1 MGINLKGKLFKDVYP
16 EGAAMLNP
24 VLNPDVDID
33 TLSAG
38 SVKECVFQCLS
49 NPKHIFKKKV
59 CKMVSYRDGRG
70 VGCKFCGPNRSEA
83 FPGETDFFTVV
94 PEAREM
100 WDSDAEENK
109 KLDPSKLFP
118 TSNKYAIFKCK
129 NGHRERRKISDFT
142 KAPCCQSCKNYY
154 VNQDPMLR
162 TFWDEERNRRDGIDL
177 ETLIIRHR
185 DIIHLSCPNCD
196 YKWAWQS
203 ENWKERH
210 CCPHCGYDGTEG
222 SCNRNRALTEELYHI
237 TTISDC
243 NSLATS
249 TWNYEMN
256 NGVIPQEVSAKS
268 SKSYYF
274 NCSSNGHLYQEHIY
288 KMYDAN
294 GEPAEKC
301 PICREEKRE
310 AVLVKMRPISVGF
323 AKRRT
328 VSENPDLMKFWDEK
342 ANTLDPERTSV
353 YSNEI
358 AVWRCKTCNYS
369 WAQSISLRADA
380 EKAVCPCH
388 DLKRAT
394 SDEVFPGYFE
404 SFMDAKPEA
413 AKYFNRELNGDI
425 TPESVSKSSGKMV
438 WMNCAA
444 GTHPPYQIR
453 IIRITENAPYG
464 CPECKKEDSL
474 QLSLKHAVPIAEKM
488 WAPENEIPLDDVRT
502 HDSISK
508 KFICTEGHRFLRTPR
523 SFVNDQSCPIC
534 SLDSV
539 AKHPEMMR
547 FWSAEKN
554 PGLDPWTIS
563 PNSKTQV
570 TWVCSDCGFSWTTEV
585 ASRNMSHGTCPC
597 CEERVVFHPGYND
610 LLTVVPDAALDIRA
624 EDNPEIDIHAIPLY
638 GQYGINWHCHVC
650 GFSWSTINAVA
661 RLNINDDGTYGLRS
675 CPVCAGIRRTIKFYI
690 DTYPEIFEDYN
701 KELNGKDYTDISD
714 GEIRDEFWWNCTNE
728 DCRATYKVT
737 IQRRIASRDAFTK
750 GCPYCAGKKVF
761 REKSFGALHEDLLDE
776 YGAENELDPYEVTE
790 HSSKPV
796 IWHCRNNPEHKW
808 TATFHERACGFK
820 SCRICYPYAKYD
832 VMLCDVHPEFGRYYS
847 DSNKRD
853 FNTYSLYSNEIAEW
867 KCDMGHTFSREVY
880 KVGAYDDTFRC
891 PVCDGTIVLSEVNSV
906 STMRPELIALWS
918 AENEMSP
925 DETFY
930 NKQSP
935 VLWDC
940 QKCHG
945 MYPMKISD
953 KKPDNTDCPYCN
965 NEKLLPAFNDLRT
978 AYLELAAEWSEN
990 NPDSPSDYLRTSAH
1004 TALWACPTCYGE
1016 YAARICDRTVGDDAC
1031 PYCRHKKVLAG
1042 FNDLASVYLELAAEW
1057 SENNPDSPSDYLRTS
1072 AHTALWACP
1081 TCYGEYAARICDRT
1095 VGDDACPY
1103 CRHKKV
1109 LAGFND
1115 LASVYLELA
1124 AEWSENNPDSPSDY
1138 LRTSARTALWSCPTC
1153 HGEYEARICDRTVD
1167 DDSCPYCRQKKV
1179 LAGFNDLASVDSELA
1194 SEWSL
1199 ANPDKPS
1206 EYLRTSPHKALWA
1219 CPTCHGEYEACV
1231 CDRFVND
1238 CICPY
1243 CNEKKVLPGFN
1254 SFAVKHPDEME
1265 EWDELANY
1273 LLADPNEILSSYNQ
1287 KLWWNCPQGH
1297 KYDMS
1302 PKQKL
1307 YYRMRKMQPCPYCKG
1322 RRRKLHHFF

>member
-474 QLSLKHAVPIAEKM
+474 QLSLKHMVFVHVLSVPVYEE
-488 WAPENEIPLDDVRT
+488 PSSFTSIP
-502 HDSISK
+502 I
-508 KFICTEGHRFLRTPR
+508 LR
-523 SFVNDQSCPIC
+523 
-534 SLDSV
+534 
-539 AKHPEMMR
+539 
-547 FWSAEKN
+547 
-554 PGLDPWTIS
+554 
-563 PNSKTQV
+563 
-570 TWVCSDCGFSWTTEV
+570 
-585 ASRNMSHGTCPC
+585 
-597 CEERVVFHPGYND
+597 
-610 LLTVVPDAALDIRA
+610 
-624 EDNPEIDIHAIPLY
+624 
-638 GQYGINWHCHVC
+638 
-650 GFSWSTINAVA
+650 
-661 RLNINDDGTYGLRS
+661 
-675 CPVCAGIRRTIKFYI
+675 
-690 DTYPEIFEDYN
+690 
-701 KELNGKDYTDISD
+701 
-714 GEIRDEFWWNCTNE
+714 
-728 DCRATYKVT
+728 
-737 IQRRIASRDAFTK
+737 
-750 GCPYCAGKKVF
+750 
-761 REKSFGALHEDLLDE
+761 
-776 YGAENELDPYEVTE
+776 
-790 HSSKPV
+790 
-796 IWHCRNNPEHKW
+796 
-808 TATFHERACGFK
+808 
-820 SCRICYPYAKYD
+820 
-832 VMLCDVHPEFGRYYS
+832 
-847 DSNKRD
+847 
-853 FNTYSLYSNEIAEW
+853 
-867 KCDMGHTFSREVY
+867 FSRI
-880 KVGAYDDTFRC
+880 
-891 PVCDGTIVLSEVNSV
+891 TIRS
-906 STMRPELIALWS
+906 
-918 AENEMSP
+918 
-925 DETFY
+925 
-930 NKQSP
+930 
-935 VLWDC
+935 
-940 QKCHG
+940 
-945 MYPMKISD
+945 
-953 KKPDNTDCPYCN
+953 
-965 NEKLLPAFNDLRT
+965 
-978 AYLELAAEWSEN
+978 
-990 NPDSPSDYLRTSAH
+990 
-1004 TALWACPTCYGE
+1004 
-1016 YAARICDRTVGDDAC
+1016 
-1031 PYCRHKKVLAG
+1031 
-1042 FNDLASVYLELAAEW
+1042 
-1057 SENNPDSPSDYLRTS
+1057 
-1072 AHTALWACP
+1072 
-1081 TCYGEYAARICDRT
+1081 
-1095 VGDDACPY
+1095 
-1103 CRHKKV
+1103 
-1109 LAGFND
+1109 
-1115 LASVYLELA
+1115 
-1124 AEWSENNPDSPSDY
+1124 
-1138 LRTSARTALWSCPTC
+1138 
-1153 HGEYEARICDRTVD
+1153 
-1167 DDSCPYCRQKKV
+1167 
-1179 LAGFNDLASVDSELA
+1179 
-1194 SEWSL
+1194 
-1199 ANPDKPS
+1199 
-1206 EYLRTSPHKALWA
+1206 
-1219 CPTCHGEYEACV
+1219 
-1231 CDRFVND
+1231 
-1238 CICPY
+1238 
-1243 CNEKKVLPGFN
+1243 
-1254 SFAVKHPDEME
+1254 
-1265 EWDELANY
+1265 
-1273 LLADPNEILSSYNQ
+1273 
-1287 KLWWNCPQGH
+1287 
-1297 KYDMS
+1297 
-1302 PKQKL
+1302 
-1307 YYRMRKMQPCPYCKG
+1307 
-1322 RRRKLHHFF
+1322 

>member
-16 EGAAMLNP
+16 EGAAMLKP
-24 VLNPDVDID
+24 ELNQDVDID

-38 SVKECVFQCLS
+38 SEKECVFQCLS
-49 NPKHIFKKKV
+49 NSKHIFKKKV
-59 CKMVSYRDGRG
+59 CKMISYRDGRG

-94 PEAREM
+94 PKAREM

-118 TSNKYAIFKCK
+118 ASNKYAIFKCK
-129 NGHRERRKISDFT
+129 NGHRERRKILDFT
-142 KAPCCQSCKNYY
+142 KAPYCQSCKNYY

-177 ETLIIRHR
+177 ETLIIRHG

-196 YKWAWQS
+196 YKWMWQS
-203 ENWKERH
+203 KNWKERH

-222 SCNRNRALTEELYHI
+222 SCDRNRALIEEFYHI

-243 NSLATS
+243 NPLATS
-249 TWNYEMN
+249 TWNYKMN
-256 NGVIPQEVSAKS
+256 NGMIPQEISAKS
-268 SKSYYF
+268 NKGYYF
-274 NCSSNGHLYQEHIY
+274 NCSSNGHLYQERIY
-288 KMYDAN
+288 RMYDAN

-301 PICREEKRE
+301 PICREEKRAE
-310 AVLVKMRPISVGF
+310 KKKQEKRKAVLAKMRPISVSF
-323 AKRRT
+323 MKRRT

-342 ANTLDPERTSV
+342 ANTLDPKRTLTS
-353 YSNEI
+353 SNEI
-358 AVWRCKTCNYS
+358 AVWRCKTCNYC
-369 WAQSISLRADA
+369 WVQPISLRADA
-380 EKAVCPCH
+380 VKAVCPCH
-388 DLKRAT
+388 DLKRIT

-413 AKYFNRELNGDI
+413 AKYFNWELNGGI

-438 WMNCAA
+438 WMNCSA

-453 IIRITENAPYG
+453 VIRITENAPYG
-464 CPECKKEDSL
+464 CPKCKKEDSL
-474 QLSLKHAVPIAEKM
+474 QFSLKHVVPIAEKM
-488 WAPENEIPLDDVRT
+488 WDPENEIPLDDVRT
-502 HDSISK
+502 HDSIRK
-508 KFICTEGHRFLRTPR
+508 KFICPEGHRFLRAPK

-534 SLDSV
+534 SVDSV

-570 TWVCSDCGFSWTTEV
+570 TWVCSDCEFSWTTEV
-585 ASRNMSHGTCPC
+585 ASRNMSRGTCPC

-624 EDNPEIDIHAIPLY
+624 EDNPEINIHAIPLY
-638 GQYGINWHCHVC
+638 WQQGINWHCHVC
-650 GFSWSTINAVA
+650 GFSWSTISTTAI
-661 RLNINDDGTYGLRS
+661 LNKNDDGTYVLRS
-675 CPVCAGIRRTIKFYI
+675 CPVCAGIRRTMKFYI

-714 GEIRDEFWWNCTNE
+714 DEIHDDFWWNCTNE

-750 GCPYCAGKKVF
+750 GCPYCAGKRVL
-761 REKSFGALHEDLLDE
+761 REKSFGALHEDLLNE
-776 YGAENELDPYEVTE
+776 YGAENGLDPYEVTE
-790 HSSKPV
+790 HSSKLV
-796 IWHCRNNPEHKW
+796 IWHCRNNPEHTW
-808 TATFHERACGFK
+808 TATFYERACGFK
-820 SCRICYPYAKYD
+820 CCKICYPYAKYD
-832 VMLCDVHPEFGRYYS
+832 VMLCDVHPEYRRYYS
-847 DSNKRD
+847 DSNQRD
-853 FNTYSLYSNEIAEW
+853 FNTYSLYSNEIAGW
-867 KCDMGHTFSREVY
+867 KCDMGHTFNREIY

-891 PVCDGTIVLSEVNSV
+891 PVCDGTIILSEVNSV
-906 STMRPELIALWS
+906 SAMRPELIALWS

-930 NKQSP
+930 NRQSL

-940 QKCHG
+940 QECHG
-945 MYPMKISD
+945 TYPMKIRD
-953 KKPDNTDCPYCN
+953 KTPDNTDCPYCN
-965 NEKLLPAFNDLRT
+965 NIKLLPAFNDLRT
-978 AYLELAAEWSEN
+978 VYPELAAEWSEN

-1016 YAARICDRTVGDDAC
+1016 YVARICDRTVGDDAC

-1042 FNDLASVYLELAAEW
+1042 FNDLASVYPELASEW
-1057 SENNPDSPSDYLRTS
+1057 SADNVDKPTEYLRTS
-1072 AHTALWACP
+1072 PH
-1081 TCYGEYAARICDRT
+1081 
-1095 VGDDACPY
+1095 
-1103 CRHKKV
+1103 
-1109 LAGFND
+1109 
-1115 LASVYLELA
+1115 
-1124 AEWSENNPDSPSDY
+1124 
-1138 LRTSARTALWSCPTC
+1138 TALWSCPTC
-1153 HGEYEARICDRTVD
+1153 HGEYKARICERTIGD
-1167 DDSCPYCRQKKV
+1167 DACPYCRNEKV
-1179 LAGFNDLASVDSELA
+1179 LAGFNDLAFVAPGLA
-1194 SEWSL
+1194 SEWSS

-1206 EYLRTSPHKALWA
+1206 EYLRTSPHTALWA
-1219 CPTCHGEYEACV
+1219 CPTCHGEYVARI

-1254 SFAVKHPDEME
+1254 SFAAKHPDEME

-1273 LLADPNEILSSYNQ
+1273 LLADPDEILSSYNQ
-1287 KLWWNCPQGH
+1287 KLWWNCTQGH